1 MILKFAHYCLEQHCE
16 LVLANCYCY
25 KKNLKTLCIFLFI
38 SEANI
43 LQETFGPGPDADSF
57 ANELSGDDTIDDTIE
72 SQRYFPKKNSSS
84 NQMILLNIQNNK

>member
-1 MILKFAHYCLEQHCE
+1 M
-16 LVLANCYCY
+16 VLANCYCY
-25 KKNLKTLCIFLFI
+25 KKKLKNPYIFLFI

-72 SQRYFPKKNSSS
+72 SQRYFPKKNSS
-84 NQMILLNIQNNK
+84 NQMILINIQNSRL